1 MGRAFEF
8 RKERKMKRWAGMAKT
23 FTRIGREIAI
33 AVKNGG
39 GDPSYNPSLRLA
51 MQNAK
56 TANMPKAN
64 VENAIKKATSKDAE
78 NYHEVIYEGYG
89 PSKVAFVVETATDN
103 PTRTVA
109 TIRMHF
115 SRNGGEL
122 VESGTH
128 NFIFDRKG
136 VIKINPEGQD
146 LDELELI
153 LIDYG
158 LESIKSEDEEVLITV
173 PFSDYGTMLKGLE
186 EQNIEIL
193 SAEAVRLPTVTKNVP
208 DDQIDALIKLI
219 DKLEEE
225 DDITNVF
232 HNMDMSEEV

>member
-33 AVKNGG
+33 AVKSGG
-39 GDPSYNPSLRLA
+39 SDPAYNPSLRLA
-51 MQNAK
+51 IQNAK

-64 VENAIKKATSKDAE
+64 VDSAIKRATSKDAE
-78 NYHEVIYEGYG
+78 NYQEIVYEGYG
-89 PSKVAFVVETATDN
+89 PNKVAFVVETATDN

-109 TIRMHF
+109 TVRMHF
-115 SRNGGEL
+115 TRNGGEV

-136 VIKINPEGQD
+136 VIKINPANHD
-146 LDELELI
+146 LEELELQ

-158 LESIKSEDEEVLITV
+158 LESIREEDSELNITV
-173 PFSDYGTMLKGLE
+173 AFNDYGAMLKALE
-186 EQNIEIL
+186 EAGIEVI
-193 SAEAVRLPTVTKNVP
+193 SAEAVRIPTVVKKVSE
-208 DDQIDALIKLI
+208 DQVEAIIKLI

-232 HNMDMSEEV
+232 HNMDMSE

>member
-33 AVKNGG
+33 AVKSGG
-39 GDPSYNPSLRLA
+39 ADPHYNPSLRMA
-51 MQNAK
+51 INNAK
-56 TANMPKAN
+56 NANMPKAN
-64 VENAIKKATSKDAE
+64 VDAAIKRASSKDAE
-78 NYHEVIYEGYG
+78 NYQEVIYEGYG
-89 PSKVAFVVETATDN
+89 PNKVAFIVETATDN

-109 TIRMHF
+109 TVRMHF
-115 SRNGGEL
+115 SRNGGEI

-128 NFIFDRKG
+128 NFIFSHKG
-136 VIKINPEGQD
+136 VIKINPPARD
-146 LDELELI
+146 LDELELL

-158 LESIKSEDEEVLITV
+158 LESIKEEDDDLEVTV
-173 PFSDYGTMLKGLE
+173 DFSDYGTMLKGLE
-186 EQNIEIL
+186 ESNIEVL
-193 SAEAVRLPTVTKNVP
+193 SAEAVYVPTIVKKVS
-208 DDQIDALIKLI
+208 DEQAEAIIKLI

-232 HNMDMSEEV
+232 HNMDMSDD

>member
-33 AVKNGG
+33 AVKSGG
-39 GDPSYNPSLRLA
+39 PDPAYNPSLRLA
-51 MQNAK
+51 IQNAK

-64 VENAIKKATSKDAE
+64 VDSAIKRATSKDAE
-78 NYHEVIYEGYG
+78 NYQEIVYEGYG
-89 PSKVAFVVETATDN
+89 PNKVAFFVETATDN

-109 TIRMHF
+109 TVRMHF
-115 SRNGGEL
+115 TRNGGEV

-136 VIKINPEGQD
+136 VIKINPAGHDME
-146 LDELELI
+146 ELELQ
-153 LIDYG
+153 LIDHG
-158 LESIKSEDEEVLITV
+158 LESIKEEDGELNITV
-173 PFSDYGTMLKGLE
+173 AFNDYGAMLKALE
-186 EQNIEIL
+186 EAGIEVI
-193 SAEAVRLPTVTKNVP
+193 SAEAVRIPTVVKKVAEEHVEA
-208 DDQIDALIKLI
+208 IIKLI

-232 HNMDMSEEV
+232 HNMDMSE